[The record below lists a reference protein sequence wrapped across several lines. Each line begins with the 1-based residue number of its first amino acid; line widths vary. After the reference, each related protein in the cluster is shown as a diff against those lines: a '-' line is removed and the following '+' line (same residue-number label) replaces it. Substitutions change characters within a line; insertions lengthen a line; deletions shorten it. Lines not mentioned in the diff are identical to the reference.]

1 MIYIIFSFFPTVF
14 HFFEHFFE
22 VILSDLYAPLSTM
35 ARNKEN
41 KKHNAAL
48 KREAT
53 KQGEKISSQPQ

>member
-14 HFFEHFFE
+14 HFFEHFFKA
-22 VILSDLYAPLSTM
+22 ILSDLYAPLSTM

>member
-1 MIYIIFSFFPTVF
+1 VF

-41 KKHNAAL
+41 KKHNADL